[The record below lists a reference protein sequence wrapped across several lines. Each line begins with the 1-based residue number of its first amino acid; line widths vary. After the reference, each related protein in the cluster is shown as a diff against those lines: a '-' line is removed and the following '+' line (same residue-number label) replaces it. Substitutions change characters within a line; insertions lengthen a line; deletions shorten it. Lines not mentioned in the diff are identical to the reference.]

1 MSTTTT
7 KVIAMLNKCESSLDV
22 QEVWTIINGWKMP
35 EEEFLDIERIVMAEF
50 ACWAMEE

>member
-1 MSTTTT
+1 MSTTT

-22 QEVWTIINGWKMP
+22 QEVWTTVNGWAMP

-50 ACWAMEE
+50 AMWSMEE